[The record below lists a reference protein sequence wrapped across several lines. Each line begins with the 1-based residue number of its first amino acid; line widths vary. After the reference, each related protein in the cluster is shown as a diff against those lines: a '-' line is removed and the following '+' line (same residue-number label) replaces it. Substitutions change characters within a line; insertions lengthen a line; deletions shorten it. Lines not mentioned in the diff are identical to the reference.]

1 MSELRHILSVQ
12 EAEAEQQK
20 LIERLQ
26 RVGAKCAAARS
37 ALVSSGAAGDDGLG
51 GGRIALDEAVME
63 VLKQKWDGKKK
74 HIVKEL
80 EAVARTQVGPDTCRF
95 YIRTYHAVA
104 TFVSAPPSAW
114 RRKLSQAQIE
124 TKKFSF
130 PFHLRV
136 GCLTQPNL
144 RVSECCIRR
153 VSADDSTDAWPTGR
167 L

>member
-12 EAEAEQQK
+12 ETEAERQK
-20 LIERLQ
+20 LLERLQ
-26 RVGAKCAAARS
+26 RVEAKCAAARS

-63 VLKQKWDGKKK
+63 ELKQKRDGKKN

-95 YIRTYHAVA
+95 YVKQT

-114 RRKLSQAQIE
+114 CRKLSQAQIE
-124 TKKFSF
+124 TKKCSF
-130 PFHLRV
+130 PFYLRV
-136 GCLTQPNL
+136 SCLTQSNL
-144 RVSECCIRR
+144 RVSECCVRS
-153 VSADDSTDAWPTGR
+153 VSTDDSTDAWPTGR